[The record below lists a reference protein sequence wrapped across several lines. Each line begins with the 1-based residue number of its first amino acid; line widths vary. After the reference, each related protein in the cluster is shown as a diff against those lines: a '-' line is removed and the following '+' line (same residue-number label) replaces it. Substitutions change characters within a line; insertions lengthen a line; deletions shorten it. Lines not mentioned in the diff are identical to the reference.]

1 MEIIYAFL
9 CLEINAQKA
18 HKYLKENKNMI
29 ISKATLLIIY
39 EELRDIIYIYICE
52 YMKIVYGSG
61 MISSPNNREYFSVDE
76 SLISHKNIKQIW
88 L

>member
-1 MEIIYAFL
+1 
-9 CLEINAQKA
+9 
-18 HKYLKENKNMI
+18 MI

-76 SLISHKNIKQIW
+76 SLIRMVDNYGC
-88 L
+88 